1 MSSSNIMSIYIPRIC
16 VGTCEDYIRMVFN
29 VQEIGYVRRIDFCPI
44 DKKPGFVEN
53 TDSPV
58 RSAFVHFH
66 CFNVR
71 SQISADIQ
79 ATLSRGESYRLNING
94 INLTNGYWILLKA
107 TNPIKDTMM
116 NNHQIVDNCRHL
128 EKLIE
133 NKDNQIEKLTNNYID
148 LVGVINKQHDKIAN
162 LELKIDNMSTI
173 IRHFIGG
180 LYCHDSQEDCLEYNL
195 QLLDGKSCVPETL
208 PRNTHEW
215 GNWPTT
221 RQGDSNEK
229 RIERIEEKLNMAF
242 IKEDDDD
249 IMMEDEHEML
259 LTNPGSSKLTRLDSN
274 M

>member
-1 MSSSNIMSIYIPRIC
+1 
-16 VGTCEDYIRMVFN
+16 MVFN
-29 VQEIGYVRRIDFCPI
+29 VQDIGFVRRVDFCPI

-58 RSAFVHFH
+58 KSAFIHFH
-66 CFNVR
+66 CFNAR
-71 SQISADIQ
+71 TQISADIQ
-79 ATLSRGESYRLNING
+79 AALARGESYRLNVNG
-94 INLTNGYWILLKA
+94 LNLTNGYWILLKA
-107 TNPIKDTMM
+107 KNPVQDTMM
-116 NNHQIVDNCRHL
+116 NNHQIVDNCRYL

-133 NKDNQIEKLTNNYID
+133 NKDKQIEKITNNCIG
-148 LVGVINKQHDKIAN
+148 LVDVMNKQHDKIAN
-162 LELKIDNMSTI
+162 LELKINSMSTI

-180 LYCHDSQEDCLEYNL
+180 LYCHKSQQGCLEYNY
-195 QLLDGKSCVPETL
+195 QLLDSNGYDQETL
-208 PRNTHEW
+208 PRDTHEW

-249 IMMEDEHEML
+249 DIMMEDEHEML
-259 LTNPGSSKLTRLDSN
+259 LKTPGSSKLTRLDSN

>member
-1 MSSSNIMSIYIPRIC
+1 MSYSNITSIYIPRVSSHI
-16 VGTCEDYIRMVFN
+16 TEDNIISVFYN
-29 VQEIGYVRRIDFCPI
+29 QRIGVVKRVDFVPI
-44 DKKPGFVEN
+44 DKKPGFIEN
-53 TDSPV
+53 VNDV
-58 RSAFVHFH
+58 VKACFVHFQTWT
-66 CFNVR
+66 R
-71 SQISADIQ
+71 LPSKILE
-79 ATLSRGESYRLNING
+79 TLENGEGYKFYFDEYYNKSS
-94 INLTNGYWILLKA
+94 YWILLKA
-107 TNPIKDTMM
+107 INPIQDTMM

-133 NKDNQIEKLTNNYID
+133 NKDKQIEKITNNVMD
-148 LVGVINKQHDKIAN
+148 LVGVINKQHDKITN
-162 LELKIDNMSTI
+162 LELKIDNMNTI

-180 LYCHDSQEDCLEYNL
+180 LYCHDSQEGCLEYNL
-195 QLLDGKSCVPETL
+195 QLLDGKGYDPETL

-242 IKEDDDD
+242 IEEDDED

-259 LTNPGSSKLTRLDSN
+259 LKNPGSSKLTRLDSN

>member
-1 MSSSNIMSIYIPRIC
+1 MSSSNITSIYIPRVSSHI
-16 VGTCEDYIRMVFN
+16 TEDNIISVFYN
-29 VQEIGYVRRIDFCPI
+29 QRIGAVKRVDFVPI

-53 TDSPV
+53 VNDTV
-58 RSAFVHFH
+58 KACFVHFQSWTRLP
-66 CFNVR
+66 NK
-71 SQISADIQ
+71 ILE
-79 ATLSRGESYRLNING
+79 TLEKGEGYTFYFDEYYNKSS
-94 INLTNGYWILLKA
+94 YWILLKA
-107 TNPIKDTMM
+107 INPVQDTMM
-116 NNHQIVDNCRHL
+116 NNHQIVDNCRFL
-128 EKLIE
+128 EERIVE
-133 NKDNQIEKLTNNYID
+133 Q
-148 LVGVINKQHDKIAN
+148 DKRIHS
-162 LELKIDNMSTI
+162 LELKINNMSTI

-242 IKEDDDD
+242 IKEDDED

-259 LTNPGSSKLTRLDSN
+259 LTNPGSSNLTRLDSN

>member
-1 MSSSNIMSIYIPRIC
+1 
-16 VGTCEDYIRMVFN
+16 MVFN

-116 NNHQIVDNCRHL
+116 NNHQIVDNCRFL
-128 EKLIE
+128 EERIVE
-133 NKDNQIEKLTNNYID
+133 Q
-148 LVGVINKQHDKIAN
+148 DKRIHS
-162 LELKIDNMSTI
+162 LELKINNMSTI